1 MDIYEEKRTVED
13 LLRRREFKTRS
24 ELWIRCD
31 ESLLRIPT
39 GSKITSLS
47 LPITKGR
54 VVDAYRLRGFAPLS
68 TLKK

>member
-1 MDIYEEKRTVED
+1 MTD

-24 ELWIRCD
+24 EPKIRCD
-31 ESLLRIPT
+31 ESFLHIPT

-47 LPITKGR
+47 LPIARVSKGILKRR
-54 VVDAYRLRGFAPLS
+54 VVDAYRMRGFAVLS